1 MEFHQPQNI
10 FNNKSDISEDKL
22 SHEFYTLI
30 GQEELTVD
38 HRPRR
43 LNDDDVV
50 YAKKIQKKD
59 GSYKNMIKLSNNGKL
74 YNPVS
79 VYGQE
84 KTNDFLDR
92 VCKSN
97 NKFKTVNA
105 KAFEWYVQFLASKNL
120 AFFYNAER
128 EVD

>member
-1 MEFHQPQNI
+1 MEFHQPYNI
-10 FNNKSDISEDKL
+10 FNNQSDINEDGL
-22 SHEFYTLI
+22 AHEFYTLS
-30 GQEELTVD
+30 GQEDVTID
-38 HRPRR
+38 DRPRR
-43 LNDDDVV
+43 LNDDEIV

-59 GSYKNMIKLSNNGKL
+59 GSYKNMIKLANNGKL
-74 YNPVS
+74 YNPIS

-97 NKFKTVNA
+97 NKFRTVNA

>member
-1 MEFHQPQNI
+1 MEFHKPHNI
-10 FNNKSDISEDKL
+10 FNNQSDISEDNL
-22 SHEFYTLI
+22 AHEFYTLS
-30 GQEELTVD
+30 GQEDVTID
-38 HRPRR
+38 NKPRR
-43 LNDDDVV
+43 LNDDEIV

-59 GSYKNMIKLSNNGKL
+59 GSYKNMIKLANNGKL

-97 NKFKTVNA
+97 NKFRTVNA
-105 KAFEWYVQFLASKNL
+105 KAFEWYVQFLSSKNL